1 MSEERKKK
9 SEPAWKAKEDEE
21 LYKSRAFVELTEYI
35 ANAVE
40 NDTHFFIIAK
50 LHINLYSLHTKAHT
64 LQSHYSV
71 SLTSSF
77 GATIY
82 NLLFLVCFNMLVS
95 RFYFTFSN
103 LDVRWED
110 WRHFTFVYYCSDF
123 NIKGNC
129 NKNTYSPLSW
139 ILVTWIVKERSIN
152 NCAVKPVGFS
162 DSLFS
167 ILTLGKYDKYDND
180 PN

>member
-1 MSEERKKK
+1 MTKTSRLNGK
-9 SEPAWKAKEDEE
+9 SKENVFRRVLSPKWPFKMVVEGFFSWTWKAEEDEE
-21 LYKSRAFVELTEYI
+21 LNKSRAFVELTEYI

-82 NLLFLVCFNMLVS
+82 NLLFLVCFNML
-95 RFYFTFSN
+95 
-103 LDVRWED
+103 
-110 WRHFTFVYYCSDF
+110 
-123 NIKGNC
+123 
-129 NKNTYSPLSW
+129 
-139 ILVTWIVKERSIN
+139 
-152 NCAVKPVGFS
+152 A
-162 DSLFS
+162 SLFFC
-167 ILTLGKYDKYDND
+167 IF
-180 PN
+180 